1 MKKDL
6 NILIDLLISKSKKT
20 TEDDDLV
27 EFEKGKYF
35 FGVVKNKNSY
45 EGITISRKFESKYS
59 KRVGFK
65 IIDTVDEYSE
75 KNYARIKGYLED

>member
-1 MKKDL
+1 LKKDL
-6 NILIDLLISKSKKT
+6 NIFIDLLISKSKKT
-20 TEDDDLV
+20 TEDDDLI

-35 FGVVKNKNSY
+35 FGVVKNKNGY
-45 EGITISRKFESKYS
+45 KGITISRKFESKYS

-75 KNYARIKGYLED
+75 KNYARIKRYLED

>member
-6 NILIDLLISKSKKT
+6 NTLIDLLISKSKKT
-20 TEDDDLV
+20 TEDDDLI

-45 EGITISRKFESKYS
+45 EGITISKKFESKYS

>member
-6 NILIDLLISKSKKT
+6 NTLIDLLISKSKKT

-65 IIDTVDEYSE
+65 IIDTVDEYSD
-75 KNYARIKGYLED
+75 KNYARIKQYLED